1 MYDDKN
7 SKLPSE
13 RDEFAS
19 AFVEV
24 AFSNVE
30 IEQAVKLEKQLGLR
44 GGGPEDGCEFLHR
57 LVEKPISAYS
67 K

>member
-44 GGGPEDGCEFLHR
+44 DGGPEDGCEFL
-57 LVEKPISAYS
+57 LGQGGKPIGAYS